1 MKILVCYICVSK
13 GRQSKYYAERF
24 ISSYHKFRP
33 GFNHSL
39 FVVFNG
45 PNPPKAL
52 RDVFVGTPH
61 SSMVRTNDGWDIG
74 AYQHVAGGVVYQD
87 LMLCLGESV
96 YFHRP
101 EWLLRLAEAYDQHG
115 PGMYGLL
122 SSYQLAPHLNTTAFA
137 CSPAFIRSYPLVCA
151 TKGDRYQFEHG
162 VHALWRR
169 VEASGQAVKFVT
181 WDGEWDQDDWRKPDN
196 ILCRGDQSNLLA
208 FCNHS
213 DNYARAQGDMKRR
226 LADLADGKIKVKTV
240 AV

>member
-1 MKILVCYICVSK
+1 MKMLVVYICVSK

-33 GFNHSL
+33 GFNHEL
-39 FVVFNG
+39 LVVFNG
-45 PNPPKAL
+45 QRPPTELQNAFAGYPKSSYI
-52 RDVFVGTPH
+52 RDNSGF
-61 SSMVRTNDGWDIG
+61 DIG
-74 AYQHVAGGVVYQD
+74 AYQDVAEKWNPD

-101 EWLLRLAEAYDQHG
+101 EWLLRLAEAYEQHG

-122 SSYQLAPHLNTTAFA
+122 SSYQLQPHLNTTAFA
-137 CSPAFIRSYPLVCA
+137 CSPGLIRSYPLFAA
-151 TKGDRYQFEHG
+151 TKGDRYHFEHG
-162 VHALWRR
+162 AHALWRR
-169 VEASGQAVKFVT
+169 VAAVGAYAVKFVT
-181 WDGEWDQDDWRKPDN
+181 WDGEWDLEDWRKPDN

-213 DNYARAQGDMKRR
+213 DNFARAQGDTKRR